1 MAYDHPS
8 QSLCRLRL
16 EIRDIPWSHPDS
28 EYLRRLQQQEIQTIY
43 GRPDSEPG
51 IPPSSDDITIF
62 LIAYLD
68 SSQTLS
74 TENSF
79 SRNIP
84 IACGGLR
91 ALPQETLAPGN
102 VEIKRMFV
110 HQSYR
115 GKPWSAAKAVL
126 TALEERARENGWLKI
141 VLETGSLQTAAV
153 KFYCREGYQE
163 IPKFGA
169 YAESTLSLCFEQ
181 NLPAKLECN

>member
-62 LIAYLD
+62 LVAYLD

-102 VEIKRMFV
+102 VEIKRI
-110 HQSYR
+110 
-115 GKPWSAAKAVL
+115 
-126 TALEERARENGWLKI
+126 ARENGWLKI

-163 IPKFGA
+163 IPNFGA
-169 YAESTLSLCFEQ
+169 YAESTLSLCFEK
-181 NLPAKLECN
+181 NLPANLESIQVVKMWPLVTPREASVI